1 MTRVFLSCSGSD
13 AEPARR
19 LTDALQGAGV
29 ADVFWF
35 QNPRE
40 SGKQFVRSLREE
52 IENADVFVVLLSP
65 AYLTSEWCM
74 RELDMAVHRETDLKE
89 RFVYVCQV
97 VETPRTGTG
106 YLRSYDWLD
115 LLPPLD
121 DDKLSRVLTATRP
134 PSAPPESAIPIGE
147 PEFRNRQDE
156 LGRITDAL
164 TTRGGQELWLVLSP
178 PRMGKSLFLAE
189 VEKAVKQR
197 DPTYSTRMI
206 DVRAHPVT
214 LRTNWVRLL
223 CLLLDVE
230 PPESATLSD
239 DDRITIAAAVS
250 NRSRP
255 QLHLLDSAELL
266 PPESV
271 DALRTE
277 LTAIHR
283 LVDRAGNHQTRLC
296 FVVGSRHQDPWLGFG
311 PSGGSLL
318 FETLPLT
325 EFKVSVFRQ
334 MIDEQDLRIGNDE
347 SQRWAE
353 ALHGLGEGLPALL
366 VAGLRWA
373 QDMAFI
379 SYEDCHNGRAFNK
392 VARPY
397 IAADLLAVESL
408 LPAGDGGQPQRKTVL
423 ERALK
428 VISPYRLFTQSH
440 LAHHI
445 SGDVAFGRALDEVDW
460 DLNDLWEALSRTAL
474 LKQPTD
480 EIWQVLSPPIRRLL
494 FRYYHP
500 DVAARRQAHVDA
512 HQFYEKWAETTSGT
526 DRGAVLVECLWHEAT
541 TLLLGQTNNLPSRLP
556 ARAADLTRAFSRPE
570 GYTAPEFA
578 GYVRNRLQRDA
589 EFATLV
595 RPHRGLFE
603 DVLASVYD
611 TIAGGA

>member
-13 AEPARR
+13 AEPAGR
-19 LTDALQGAGV
+19 LMAVLTAAG

-35 QNPRE
+35 QDPQE

-52 IENADVFVVLLSP
+52 IENADLFIVLLSP

-97 VETPRTGTG
+97 LDTPRTGTG
-106 YLRSYDWLD
+106 FLRPYDWLD
-115 LLPPLD
+115 LLPPVD
-121 DDKLSRVLTATRP
+121 DDKLGHVLTATGFPP
-134 PSAPPESAIPIGE
+134 PSPETASPIGA
-147 PEFRNRQDE
+147 PAFRNRQDE
-156 LGRITDAL
+156 LSRIIDAL

-178 PRMGKSLFLAE
+178 PRMGKSWFLAE
-189 VEKAVKQR
+189 VEKAVRQR
-197 DPTYSTRMI
+197 DPAYATRLI
-206 DVRAHPVT
+206 DLRAHPVT
-214 LRTNWVRLL
+214 LRANWVRLL

-230 PPESATLSD
+230 PPESATLSV
-239 DDRITIAAAVS
+239 DDRIAMAAAVI

-255 QLHLLDSAELL
+255 QLYLLDSAELL

-334 MIDEQDLRIGNDE
+334 VIDEQDLRIGNDE
-347 SQRWAE
+347 NQRWAE

-373 QDMAFI
+373 RDMAFI
-379 SYEDCHNGRAFNK
+379 SYEDCHNGRAFDK

-445 SGDVAFGRALDEVDW
+445 SGDVAFGRALDDVAW
-460 DLNDLWEALSRTAL
+460 DLDDLWEALSRTAL

-494 FRYYHP
+494 FRYYYP
-500 DVAARRQAHVDA
+500 DEAGRRQAHVDA

-541 TLLLGQTNNLPSRLP
+541 TLLLGGGNDLPNRLP
-556 ARAADLTRAFSRPE
+556 ARAADLTRTFSRPE

-578 GYVRNRLQRDA
+578 GYVRNRLQRDP

-595 RPHRGLFE
+595 RAHQGLFQ
-603 DVLASVYD
+603 DVLASVYN